1 LRRFEPSFP
10 LGRTGLTL
18 LVVASSVFLVASCG
32 DDDDGGQAGP
42 TKAQLVQKA
51 NAICKRHND
60 KIAAASSKVLA
71 GGRLPTP
78 KQFGKLAMG
87 TIVPEYSA
95 QVQELSRLK
104 PPDEVAGAYRS
115 WLDESRSTRAMIAK
129 DPSLITNPNSFKGV
143 NRKSDELGFS
153 KACHVGPDL

>member
-1 LRRFEPSFP
+1 MRQHEPNVLLRK
-10 LGRTGLTL
+10 TGLAL
-18 LVVASSVFLVASCG
+18 LIVASSAFLVTSCG
-32 DDDDGGQAGP
+32 DDDGGQAGP
-42 TKAQLVQKA
+42 TKAQLVQQA

-78 KQFGKLAMG
+78 KQFGMLAMG
-87 TIVPEYSA
+87 TIVPEYTA

-104 PPDEVAGAYRS
+104 PPEEVADAYRS
-115 WLDESRSTRAMIAK
+115 WLDQSRATRAMIAK
-129 DPSLITNPNSFKGV
+129 DPSVITNPNSFKGV
-143 NRKSDELGFS
+143 NGKSDALGFS

>member
-1 LRRFEPSFP
+1 MRQHNPKVP
-10 LGRTGLTL
+10 LGKTGLAL
-18 LVVASSVFLVASCG
+18 LIVASSAFLVASCG
-32 DDDDGGQAGP
+32 GDDDGGQAGP

-71 GGRLPTP
+71 GGRLPSP
-78 KQFGKLAMG
+78 EQFGKLAMG

-104 PPDEVAGAYRS
+104 PPDEMADAYRS
-115 WLDESRSTRAMIAK
+115 WLTQSRATRAQIAK
-129 DPSLITNPNSFKGV
+129 DPSLITNPNSFKDV
-143 NRKSDELGFS
+143 NRRSDQLGFS